1 MQQIDCTG
9 LGPEEVKLVKEFLE
23 FLKARASRQPVRE
36 EDIEYRQWPLGVK
49 GEVTRKEIYDNL

>member
-23 FLKARASRQPVRE
+23 FLKARASRPPVRG

-49 GEVTRKEIYDNL
+49 GEGGEE